1 MYKRCLN
8 SGHIET
14 LDNWHADNSFN
25 HAEQGMVIFTS
36 QTKKSSEM
44 LLLISKDVLICCD
57 ARLTGCARKP
67 LFTDLKNAKKFFRGV
82 SEFNQVFL
90 SYEVLPGHV

>member
-14 LDNWHADNSFN
+14 LVNWHVENIFN
-25 HAEQGMVIFTS
+25 DAEQGMVIFTS

-44 LLLISKDVLICCD
+44 LPLLSKDVLICCD
-57 ARLTGCARKP
+57 ARLTGCAR
-67 LFTDLKNAKKFFRGV
+67 
-82 SEFNQVFL
+82 
-90 SYEVLPGHV
+90 